1 MTFDREQL
9 EALGFV
15 ETSPGNWAKKAAA
28 VGPVPPSKPEPDR
41 REPREDSRR
50 EEGGKGSVVKGTT
63 RTPRP
68 RPIGRVQLTAYRN
81 RELEDDNL
89 SASFKALR
97 DAIAD
102 SLLPGLPAGQADAW
116 FRWEY
121 GQAETRGEEGVV
133 VMISVD
139 NACRTS

>member
-9 EALGFV
+9 EALGFIEV
-15 ETSPGNWAKKAAA
+15 SPGNWAKKTAA
-28 VGPVPPSKPEPDR
+28 VGPVPPSEPEPDR
-41 REPREDSRR
+41 REPREDARR
-50 EEGGKGSVVKGTT
+50 EKGGKGSVGKCPP

-68 RPIGRVQLTAYRN
+68 RPLGRIQLIAFRN

-121 GQAETRGEEGVV
+121 GQAETRGEEGVAV
-133 VMISVD
+133 IISL
-139 NACRTS
+139 

>member
-9 EALGFV
+9 EKLGFV
-15 ETSPGNWAKKAAA
+15 EVSPGNWAKKATTLGA
-28 VGPVPPSKPEPDR
+28 VPSSKPEPDR
-41 REPREDSRR
+41 REPREDARR
-50 EEGGKGSVVKGTT
+50 EEAGKGSVVKCPK
-63 RTPRP
+63 RAPRP
-68 RPIGRVQLTAYRN
+68 RPLGRIQLIAFRN

-121 GQAETRGEEGVV
+121 GQAETRGEEGVAV
-133 VMISVD
+133 IISL
-139 NACRTS
+139 